1 MTKIT
6 PVHKLRPKTWYHKH
20 SRDLITFTS
29 PLIRK
34 FCQFGVLGFRDS
46 GSLSGIVAKHRNN
59 HFIDC
64 YVVSFTVIFPSC
76 ISYRLDIFALI
87 ILFGLKLQR
96 EYRSYLFHVRIW
108 SQCCC
113 KVSLY
118 NTFIL
123 SCLILFKLAFPF
135 PLTKLK
141 RKIPPSHYLCHDGN
155 NHQHVLLITWIF

>member
-6 PVHKLRPKTWYHKH
+6 PIHKLSPKTLYHKH
-20 SRDLITFTS
+20 SHDLITFTS

-46 GSLSGIVAKHRNN
+46 SSLSGIVAKLRNN

-64 YVVSFTVIFPSC
+64 YAVSFMVIFPSC
-76 ISYRLDIFALI
+76 ISYRL
-87 ILFGLKLQR
+87 QC
-96 EYRSYLFHVRIW
+96 EYRCSRFHALIW

-118 NTFIL
+118 NTFVL
-123 SCLILFKLAFPF
+123 NCLILFKLCISF
-135 PLTKLK
+135 LVDKT
-141 RKIPPSHYLCHDGN
+141 
-155 NHQHVLLITWIF
+155 